1 MSTPEVSTRGVPAT
15 AGASTAAGGPERR
28 LSVSVVVPL
37 YNEVENVDP
46 LVREVSAALDA
57 TGRECEVLLVDDGSR
72 DGTAER
78 LREIPA
84 RDSRFRVVLF
94 RRNFGQTAAMSAGF
108 DRARGDVIVAMDGD
122 LQNDPADLD
131 LLVEK
136 IENEGYDIVSGWRKS
151 RKDALISRKLPS
163 WIANWLI
170 GVITGVRLHDYG
182 CSLKAYRSEVLR
194 NVRLYGEMHRFI
206 PALASWVGAR
216 ITEVPV
222 NHRAR
227 TRGTSKY
234 GIGRTIRVFL
244 DLITVKFL
252 LSFSTRPLQVFG
264 TWGLGMFAA
273 GGAISAWLSYL
284 KIFHGEELSNR
295 PLLMLGV
302 LMILMGVQLISMG
315 LLAEI
320 SIRTYHESQQK
331 PTYVVREIIE
341 SDREERTA

>member
-1 MSTPEVSTRGVPAT
+1 MSSIETTPTRPAPGQERS
-15 AGASTAAGGPERR
+15 AGDDRADRR
-28 LSVSVVVPL
+28 LSVSFVIPV
-37 YNEVENVDP
+37 YNEVDNVEP
-46 LVREVSAALDA
+46 LFTEVSAALDA
-57 TGRECEVLLVDDGSR
+57 SGREAEVLLVDDGST
-72 DGTAER
+72 DGTQKK
-78 LREIPA
+78 LRELPG
-84 RDSRFRVVLF
+84 RDPRFRVVLF

-108 DRARGDVIVAMDGD
+108 DHARGDVIVAMDGD
-122 LQNDPADLD
+122 LQNDPADLE
-131 LLVEK
+131 LLMGK
-136 IENEGYDIVSGWRKS
+136 IEGEGFDIVSGWRKS

-163 WIANWLI
+163 WIANGLI
-170 GVITGVRLHDYG
+170 GKITGVRLHDYG
-182 CSLKAYRSEVLR
+182 CSLKAYRAEVLK

-206 PALASWVGAR
+206 PALASWVGAS

-234 GIGRTIRVFL
+234 GISRTIRVFL

-252 LSFSTRPLQVFG
+252 LSFSTRPLQIFG
-264 TWGLGMFAA
+264 IWGLAMF
-273 GGAISAWLSYL
+273 GGGSLVSLWLTYL
-284 KIFHGEELSNR
+284 KIFHGEQLSNR

-341 SDREERTA
+341 REESSS